1 MESARTMTRSG
12 SPARLLAAA
21 VAVLLLGCP
30 MEEPAEPPPDPL
42 PSDQVGPYDVGA
54 TTWRRYRGDK
64 LVTVEVWYPARPEPG
79 EELAG
84 YEEIDLIRD
93 SYRDAEEDLRGAPY
107 PLVVFS
113 HGFGGIR
120 YQSAY
125 LTTWLASHGMVVAG
139 VDHVGNTMFDLDAE
153 DAARV
158 AVDRPGDVAF
168 AADVVGEL
176 MGELADPSQGYAVVG
191 HSFGAWTSLVVGG
204 GQLDLDALDAWCETE
219 DTAGCG
225 FLIGDELAQ
234 YDLSETVPDPRAR
247 VAVSLAPGLA
257 YSFGPGG
264 AGLGGN
270 VPTLVQG
277 GTRDGDM
284 PYEEEIRPV
293 FEALPAGSA
302 LATLADAAHFGF
314 SDLCEVAPLDECEGE
329 AEGFMEI
336 DRVHLLSRT
345 LTTAWLRS
353 VWLEQTGE
361 ARFLEGNGDDLS
373 WEDAAGP

>member
-1 MESARTMTRSG
+1 MTRSG
-12 SPARLLAAA
+12 RPGPRSVRA
-21 VAVLLLGCP
+21 VAGLLVALLLGCP
-30 MEEPAEPPPDPL
+30 LAEPVEEPPDPL
-42 PSDQVGPYDVGA
+42 PSDQVGPYEVGA
-54 TTWRRYRGDK
+54 TTWRRFRGDK
-64 LVTVEVWYPARPEPG
+64 LVTVEVWYPALPEPG

-84 YEEIDLIRD
+84 YEEIDLIKD
-93 SYRDAEEDLRGAPY
+93 SFRDAEEDLRGAPY

-125 LTTWLASHGMVVAG
+125 LTTWLTSHGMVVAS
-139 VDHVGNTMFDLDAE
+139 VDHVGNTMFDLDAD

-158 AVDRPGDVAF
+158 AVERPGDVAF

-176 MGELADPSQGYAVVG
+176 MGQLAEPAGGYAMVG

-204 GQLDLDALDAWCETE
+204 GLLDLEALDAHCAEQ

-225 FLIGDELAQ
+225 FLSGEELAQ
-234 YDLSETVPDPRAR
+234 YDLSETVPDPRAE
-247 VAVSLAPGLA
+247 VVVSLAPGLA
-257 YSFGPGG
+257 YSFGLDGV
-264 AGLGGN
+264 GLGNN

-284 PYEEEIRPV
+284 PYDEEIRPV

-302 LATLADAAHFGF
+302 LASLADAAHFGF
-314 SDLCEVAPLDECEGE
+314 TDLCEVAPLDECEGE
-329 AEGFMEI
+329 AEGFMEV
-336 DRVHLLSRT
+336 DRVHGLSRT

-353 VWLEQTGE
+353 VWLGEEGE
-361 ARFLEGNGDDLS
+361 ARFLEGNGDDLT
-373 WEDAAGP
+373 WEDAASR